1 MARLALRGKACA
13 CRMQAKSSNFKIS
26 GHKKA
31 TSRAAGKRK
40 TAQVGH
46 GLIDE
51 AEVAQR
57 FRLLGVLGI
66 LDQQHTVRPIH
77 IALGRAYGLLYA
89 FDFVAVPLPYLGGV
103 DACHGFTLLK
113 LKPCK
118 QGFGFNNCCHSDW
131 RRGDFRMPVNARH

>member
-1 MARLALRGKACA
+1 
-13 CRMQAKSSNFKIS
+13 
-26 GHKKA
+26 
-31 TSRAAGKRK
+31 
-40 TAQVGH
+40 
-46 GLIDE
+46 
-51 AEVAQR
+51 
-57 FRLLGVLGI
+57 
-66 LDQQHTVRPIH
+66 
-77 IALGRAYGLLYA
+77 LLYA